1 MDKKQKYFF
10 KKCVSLTDLAID
22 TATAEGGAK
31 TSTVQILRTGSWD
44 HPVYGQFAVSVLDL
58 EQFVQNFK
66 NNVRGVKLA
75 VDVNHHPEH
84 RAVGWFT
91 DVYREGDALFAVIEW
106 TGEGEY
112 LITSKQ
118 YRYFSPELFFSYRD
132 EETKETIPNVLVG
145 GGITNRP
152 FFKGMQALQM
162 SEPSDTIVGE
172 TRKTFYFFNTDSMK
186 KPFSTLVAE
195 FADLEKVN
203 AAQLDAARLAFS
215 ELSTEDQEKYLASMS
230 SIESKFSEDEAPA
243 DDVPPAPAGDDAPP
257 ADPATPPADPIQAS
271 EAEKA
276 IAAKLFNETGMTL
289 DEIKSMQKTFSDMQA
304 KQYKADL
311 EKQVNAF
318 TFSESNKAG
327 NLLPKARASVV
338 EFAAKIPQNLV
349 AEFFEILKGK
359 NFVGKSV
366 EFGEKGTNE
375 APATFSVPAE
385 TPAGVD
391 RESFVL
397 ATIAKQFS
405 ETRKVDLATATLEA
419 HKYIR
424 ENSVK

>member
-1 MDKKQKYFF
+1 M
-10 KKCVSLTDLAID
+10 
-22 TATAEGGAK
+22 
-31 TSTVQILRTGSWD
+31 
-44 HPVYGQFAVSVLDL
+44 SVLDL

-84 RAVGWFT
+84 RAVGWFA

-106 TGEGEY
+106 TFEGEY

-162 SEPSDTIVGE
+162 SEPSDVIVGE
-172 TRKTFYFFNTDSMK
+172 KRKTFYFFNSDSMK
-186 KPFSTLVAE
+186 KPFSTLVSE
-195 FADLEKVN
+195 FADLAKVD

-215 ELSTEDQEKYLASMS
+215 ELSTEDQEKSMSEMS
-230 SIESKFSEDEAPA
+230 SIESKFSEEETPA
-243 DDVPPAPAGDDAPP
+243 DDVPPAGDDAPP
-257 ADPATPPADPIQAS
+257 ADPATPPADADTPPAGDTPPADEPPADPATPPTEPLQAS
-271 EAEKA
+271 EADKA

-327 NLLPKARASVV
+327 NLLPKARGSVV